1 MSDSTPADLAVAF
14 RSFGRRLGDAE
25 GNADD
30 ARQVAAI
37 RQARRHLDAGLQQA
51 AKLLGVA
58 ASADLIA
65 RKIDQTPVDR
75 WSSELLD
82 QLRSIVSDVS
92 GQVRDAERAIE
103 D

>member
-14 RSFGRRLGDAE
+14 RSFERRLAEAE

-30 ARQVAAI
+30 ARQVATI
-37 RQARRHLDAGLQQA
+37 RQARRHVDAGLQQA
-51 AKLLGVA
+51 AALLGVA

-65 RKIDQTPVDR
+65 RKIDKTPVDK
-75 WSSELLD
+75 WTGDLLGR
-82 QLRSIVSDVS
+82 LRSIVSDVS